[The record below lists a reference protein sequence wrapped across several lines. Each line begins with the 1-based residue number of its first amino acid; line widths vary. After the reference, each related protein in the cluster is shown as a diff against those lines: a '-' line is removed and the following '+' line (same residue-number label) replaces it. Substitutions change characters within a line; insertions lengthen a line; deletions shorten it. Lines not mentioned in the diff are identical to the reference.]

1 MNDLKFLFL
10 KGHYRS
16 NQFVLVLSASMHRI
30 RFACHSID
38 NGVRQEMQVL
48 RWTQAN
54 QLFDFMD
61 AGEPIN

>member
-1 MNDLKFLFL
+1 
-10 KGHYRS
+10 
-16 NQFVLVLSASMHRI
+16 MHRI

-61 AGEPIN
+61 AGEPVN